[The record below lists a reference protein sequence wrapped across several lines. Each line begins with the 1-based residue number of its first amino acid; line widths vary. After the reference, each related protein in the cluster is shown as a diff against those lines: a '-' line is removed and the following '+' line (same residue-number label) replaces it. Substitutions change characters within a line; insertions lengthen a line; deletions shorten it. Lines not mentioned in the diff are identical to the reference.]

1 MRRETC
7 FSSRLKEQNAF
18 RADIQELQNKFKL
31 RRLTFFN
38 VCDQTNLS
46 SVALC
51 MKHLWMQ
58 RAKKLAKSVVKK
70 QTTFELDKEND
81 EGSAAVS

>member
-1 MRRETC
+1 MRTETS

-18 RADIQELQNKFKL
+18 RSDIQELQNKLKL
-31 RRLTFFN
+31 KRLTFFN
-38 VCDQTNLS
+38 ACEHTNIS
-46 SVALC
+46 STALC

-81 EGSAAVS
+81 EGPAAVA